1 MPALSPIEQLLMPGE
16 RNDLSW
22 KVSVFNLQE
31 TADREKLEILLA
43 ENPGCTRIDT
53 TKQQLA
59 ELAKIRN
66 AHKKLTPE
74 ETDEWIISFLNGR
87 PMVAYG
93 VWVYYPWS
101 NRLIHTLG
109 KEEFMEVRT
118 SRNLYKITHEEQQL
132 LSTKCIAII
141 GLSVGKSIALALAT
155 ERICGKMKLADFD
168 TLDLSNLNRL
178 NAGIQDIG
186 LPKTII
192 AAREIAELDPY
203 LEVELFEDGLT
214 AENTG
219 SFFGGTVKPDILIE
233 ECDSLD
239 IKVMARYKARELG
252 IPVIMDTNDRGMLD
266 IERFDLEPGRPVLH
280 GLMEGINPEN
290 LSTLTQPEKLNVV
303 LKMINSEQISERL
316 KRTMSEVGRTV
327 VSWPQLASAVYLGG
341 ALGAHCSRKIL
352 LNEHLPSGRFYIDLD
367 ELIN

>member
-1 MPALSPIEQLLMPGE
+1 MPLSSSFEQLLVPNG
-16 RNDLSW
+16 RNDFSC
-22 KVSVFNLQE
+22 KAAIFNLQE
-31 TADREKLEILLA
+31 APDCKKLEILLTQ
-43 ENPGCTRIDT
+43 NPDCIRIDT
-53 TKQQLA
+53 MKQQLA

-74 ETDEWIISFLNGR
+74 DIGEWITSFLNGL
-87 PMVAYG
+87 PMASYG

-101 NRLIHTLG
+101 NQLVHTLN
-109 KEEFMEVRT
+109 KDEFIEVRT

-155 ERICGKMKLADFD
+155 ERTCGKMKLADFD
-168 TLDLSNLNRL
+168 SLDLSNLNRL
-178 NAGIQDIG
+178 NAGVQDIG

-192 AAREIAELDPY
+192 AAREIAELDPF
-203 LEVELFEDGLT
+203 LEVELFQDGLT
-214 AENTG
+214 AENTD

-239 IKVMARYKARELG
+239 IKVMARYKARELR
-252 IPVIMDTNDRGMLD
+252 IPVVMDTNDRGMLD
-266 IERFDLEPGRPVLH
+266 IERFDLEPERPILH

-290 LSTLTQPEKLNVV
+290 LTTLTPAEKLQIV
-303 LKMINSEQISERL
+303 LKMINSEHISDRL
-316 KRTMSEVGRTV
+316 KRTMGEVGRTV

-352 LNEHLPSGRFYIDLD
+352 LNEPLPSGRFYIDLD